1 MNSNMELNSRTMLM
15 AVLKKLLSTKRT
27 KLVQQ
32 RVETRFRQ
40 NKCLSQ
46 MESDSGVVDCDNDR
60 GARVGLCDR
69 CYSRH
74 NSVMKS
80 FGDNYQAAAEHEA
93 RMIREG
99 LILRE
104 GESRELSN
112 RSLLRRRRA

>member
-1 MNSNMELNSRTMLM
+1 M

-27 KLVQQ
+27 KLVQL
-32 RVETRFRQ
+32 RVETRFRH

-46 MESDSGVVDCDNDR
+46 MESDDGDILDCDNPR

-80 FGDNYQAAAEHEA
+80 FGDDYQAAAEHEA
-93 RMIREG
+93 QMIREG